1 MQRVREIPTQIPTFQ
16 APVGEGEPRVFYY
29 DMWNKALYTYV
40 DETDTEGGF
49 DITSHIKITAASTDE
64 FSARCW
70 QMTGAHRKKYDDD
83 VASSNGKPV
92 VSSDRP
98 TEGPGINPEEEVI
111 SESVPVNAPQEEPYR
126 QFPDEIP
133 AALTPANPP
142 PPPAGTLT
150 EDDMVAA
157 VVITA
162 LQGLVKRQYKKIER
176 YIEDDN
182 IKELATDDLQHV
194 QGILSKYGLE
204 TTQGSDNGDE

>member
-142 PPPAGTLT
+142 PPPAGTLSL
-150 EDDMVAA
+150 
-157 VVITA
+157 IH
-162 LQGLVKRQYKKIER
+162 I
-176 YIEDDN
+176 
-182 IKELATDDLQHV
+182 
-194 QGILSKYGLE
+194 
-204 TTQGSDNGDE
+204 